1 MTRKVTS
8 FNGIYSRSR
17 SAAFWAAICL
27 VLGLMI
33 VWLAHASPKKHP
45 PAEPLDLNSAS
56 AQELQQLP
64 GIGPSV
70 AKAIVDFREKSGPFR
85 RVEELL
91 AIRGITKERLEKI
104 RPYVKVVPP
113 DAKKQSELLND
124 RDGASAI
131 A

>member
-1 MTRKVTS
+1 MRKATS
-8 FNGIYSRSR
+8 FSGIYGRSR
-17 SAAFWAAICL
+17 SALLRGAICFAL
-27 VLGLMI
+27 VLTN
-33 VWLAHASPKKHP
+33 VSFAYASPKKHP

-56 AQELQQLP
+56 ALELQQLP

-91 AIRGITKERLEKI
+91 AIRGITRERLEKI

-113 DAKKQSELLND
+113 DWKKQSELLND